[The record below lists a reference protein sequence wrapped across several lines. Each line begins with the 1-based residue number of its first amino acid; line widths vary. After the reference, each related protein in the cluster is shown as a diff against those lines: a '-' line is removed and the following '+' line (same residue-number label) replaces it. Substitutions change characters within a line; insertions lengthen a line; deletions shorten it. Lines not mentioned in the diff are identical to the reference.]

1 MRVPSI
7 FYSTSVRRYQRKS
20 VYKIYRK
27 TENGWKVLENVDKN
41 EIPKRATNNHNHTQ
55 QNQNQE
61 KNTQIGD
68 LSKESKERLNH
79 RENEMKIQM
88 LSKSLYEQI
97 FKNNHKNTPD
107 EQTIKK

>member
-7 FYSTSVRRYQRKS
+7 FYTTSVRKYKKS

-27 TENGWKVLENVDKN
+27 TENGWKVLENVNKN
-41 EIPKRATNNHNHTQ
+41 EIYRPAIVA
-55 QNQNQE
+55 QNQ
-61 KNTQIGD
+61 TQSQAKSETKTD
-68 LSKESKERLNH
+68 ESSKDRPNH

-97 FKNNHKNTPD
+97 FKNNQKPTPD
-107 EQTIKK
+107 AQTIQR

>member
-7 FYSTSVRRYQRKS
+7 FYTTSVRKYQKKS

-27 TENGWKVLENVDKN
+27 TENGWKILENVNKN
-41 EIPKRATNNHNHTQ
+41 EIHKPAIIGHNQIRTQ
-55 QNQNQE
+55 EQS
-61 KNTQIGD
+61 KAKSDD
-68 LSKESKERLNH
+68 LSKDQPNH

-97 FKNNHKNTPD
+97 FMNNHKPTPD
-107 EQTIKK
+107 EKTIKK